1 MVPPPTHP
9 ESPSMGAATSTASST
24 LLFSKARTFFE
35 TYCLNL
41 AVIGHLVLWVCGETP
56 TLGFGATDSGRSDAT
71 TSSSSQEEA
80 AEEDAAR
87 LLEQELVMAFEQQ
100 RAAEM
105 EWFSDERR
113 AEGFTA
119 QAVVWAR
126 KAAEEAVK
134 RQREEEQRR
143 VEEAARVVRERE
155 EMQKRLRANARTRA
169 TRDGVHEGTFCDLA
183 GNPNSVTLYKEK
195 KDRWSSYAQRWRSCT
210 PPTVREW
217 RQVLANQV
225 ASRSFY
231 EEEIVALRLS
241 NAALRSRIGVLE
253 EALGDGDGLC
263 GGDSVAQRQAGS
275 KRAGAAATD
284 PSASE
289 DKDNEEEPPAKRA
302 KDRRRS
308 RRIPSWPEVK

>member
-217 RQVLANQV
+217 RQVLAKQHFLAPSWRWV
-225 ASRSFY
+225 L
-231 EEEIVALRLS
+231 IVR
-241 NAALRSRIGVLE
+241 GQDVLMKE
-253 EALGDGDGLC
+253 
-263 GGDSVAQRQAGS
+263 
-275 KRAGAAATD
+275 
-284 PSASE
+284 
-289 DKDNEEEPPAKRA
+289 NEELVFPLEPDEDGYSEIHAVMRYVPPLIKNLSEAHRV
-302 KDRRRS
+302 S
-308 RRIPSWPEVK
+308 CSGG